1 MACLRFESYRVQK
14 HFSYEMSNK
23 IPETLSYSSCKL
35 FRSLGGDSGAAKEQT
50 KTDFMLWIL

>member
-1 MACLRFESYRVQK
+1 VQK